1 MDNLVSTEAIDPV
14 KKQWF
19 DSLGYKF
26 ITAEAVKSG
35 AELGICK
42 RMAMYMLADLKE
54 KNIINKLQQGEYEK
68 EHKRNSYFIAVLII

>member
-19 DSLGYKF
+19 DSLGNKF
-26 ITAEAVKSG
+26 ITAEAVKAG

-42 RMAMYMLADLKE
+42 RLVMYMLAKLKE
-54 KNIINKLQQGEYEK
+54 KNVINKLHQGEYEK
-68 EHKRNSYFIAVLII
+68 VQK